1 MFGLLV
7 SGQLPQTNFQRV
19 SENQFTI
26 QIPDVNHVNHLVV
39 YMTGTMPFPEG
50 YGAAVYLNYQIG
62 GESKWIVLGKI
73 CNTKPSAI
81 FKIGKL
87 RADAAH
93 ITDHPFLPFSTP
105 EMSMNQALIGL
116 SVEPLSTIDA
126 LVPAIE
132 AQVSNL
138 SSFVEYTQKMLENFF
153 NYAASFATPAP
164 DGQQYV
170 PLAAV
175 QNWYTTF
182 QRRLE
187 QNPNFW
193 KTL

>member
-1 MFGLLV
+1 M
-7 SGQLPQTNFQRV
+7 
-19 SENQFTI
+19 
-26 QIPDVNHVNHLVV
+26 
-39 YMTGTMPFPEG
+39 
-50 YGAAVYLNYQIG
+50 
-62 GESKWIVLGKI
+62 GKI

-87 RADAAH
+87 KADAAH
-93 ITDHPFLPFSTP
+93 ISDHPFLPYATQ
-105 EMSMNQALIGL
+105 EMSINAALIGL
-116 SVEPLSTIDA
+116 SVEPLSSIDA
-126 LVPAIE
+126 IVPSAE

-138 SSFVEYTQKMLENFF
+138 SSFVEYTQKMLENCF
-153 NYAASFATPAP
+153 NYVASFAQPAP

-170 PLAAV
+170 PLSAV